1 MGVLGVDD
9 GEVSRLEIDV
19 ARRSVV
25 VEDEVI
31 LHVEGRTWTL
41 AAVGAAPADALTSL
55 QEDMDVEVGLMGLQR
70 LVGLE
75 DGRRLDVVDEERVAL
90 QLDAAE
96 LGMQEV
102 VLLDVGEDA
111 CEEGV
116 ERLVAGAILEC
127 T

>member
-1 MGVLGVDD
+1 
-9 GEVSRLEIDV
+9 
-19 ARRSVV
+19 
-25 VEDEVI
+25 
-31 LHVEGRTWTL
+31 
-41 AAVGAAPADALTSL
+41 
-55 QEDMDVEVGLMGLQR
+55 MGLQW

-75 DGRRLDVVDEERVAL
+75 DGRGLDVVDEERVAL
-90 QLDAAE
+90 QLDTTE
-96 LGMQEV
+96 LGMQKV